1 MLLSAC
7 ATAEVTDDAH
17 EAGPIRIGVIA
28 DLTGPFTV
36 YGTSL
41 ARSAELAVE
50 EINSAGGI
58 GGRPVE
64 MIIED
69 IQTDVAVT
77 VDRARKLVE
86 RDQVDLVIGPV
97 GSDANDAAFQV
108 VVTEGERLLLYPET
122 YEGGNATRSSSPRG
136 LSPHSR
142 SGRS

>member
-77 VDRARKLVE
+77 VDRARSSSNV
-86 RDQVDLVIGPV
+86 
-97 GSDANDAAFQV
+97 
-108 VVTEGERLLLYPET
+108 
-122 YEGGNATRSSSPRG
+122 TRSIWSSVPWDPMRTM
-136 LSPHSR
+136 PPSR
-142 SGRS
+142 SS